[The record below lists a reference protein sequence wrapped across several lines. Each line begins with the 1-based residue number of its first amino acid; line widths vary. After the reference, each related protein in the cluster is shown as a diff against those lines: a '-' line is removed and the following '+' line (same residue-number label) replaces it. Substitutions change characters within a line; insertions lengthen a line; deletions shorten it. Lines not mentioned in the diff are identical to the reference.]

1 MTRTLESGRT
11 RVVSERL
18 VPAAVVGFVATFMI
32 ADGASAQARRTSRI
46 VSKTRSGD
54 SVTGRAALAPSAA
67 PTMARTAPSMAAAVN
82 AALAEY
88 RSTGVARPVAFGM
101 VVALPFGHVEPVVTC
116 TVLRAC
122 VVELEP
128 GEQLADTPVAGD
140 PVRWSVDGSKA
151 GPGGETALVLVKPR
165 ACDVTTNLVV
175 PTDRR
180 IYDLTLD
187 SPPCPRGSLNPRLA
201 GVRHVRFYYPDDAGA
216 EAPPI
221 AAPPVQLASA
231 TRAAGAPPAD
241 ALATIEAQAARSG
254 RGMNRAY
261 RVVRK
266 RRGPFGLFGRKSV
279 DFPWQPAGV
288 ADDGARTF
296 VALPANAA
304 PHAAPV
310 LYAIED
316 DGSRTMVNHAVRTVA
331 GAPMYVA
338 DRVVKRAVLVV
349 MAGSRERKLEIEN
362 LGWGKAV
369 AQPPTADTP
378 PPARGDTTRR
388 EVRDR

>member
-1 MTRTLESGRT
+1 MEAQERHRDRTTAVFVL
-11 RVVSERL
+11 
-18 VPAAVVGFVATFMI
+18 PAAVAGLAATCLIATVA
-32 ADGASAQARRTSRI
+32 DAQARRATPS
-46 VSKTRSGD
+46 TRKE
-54 SVTGRAALAPSAA
+54 RAAASAA
-67 PTMARTAPSMAAAVN
+67 PRVAPAASAVPAMARTAPSMVAAVN

-88 RSTGVARPVAFGM
+88 RSSGVARLVAFGM
-101 VVALPFGHVEPVVTC
+101 VVALPYGHVEPVVTC

-201 GVRHVRFYYPDDAGA
+201 GVRHVRFYYPDDVGT
-216 EAPPI
+216 EVWPG
-221 AAPPVQLASA
+221 AAPLARLASA
-231 TRAAGAPPAD
+231 TRPGGAPSAD
-241 ALATIEAQAARSG
+241 ALSTIAADAVRSG
-254 RGMNRAY
+254 RGVNRSY

-266 RRGPFGLFGRKSV
+266 RRGPFGLFGRKPV

-296 VALPANAA
+296 VALPTNAA

-316 DGSRTMVNHAVRTVA
+316 DGSRTMVNYAVRTVA
-331 GAPMYVA
+331 GAPVYVA
-338 DRVVKRAVLVV
+338 DRVVRRAVLVV

-362 LGWGKAV
+362 RGWGKAV
-369 AQPPTADTP
+369 APPRAAVSRP
-378 PPARGDTTRR
+378 SSRGDTTRGEAR
-388 EVRDR
+388 G

>member
-1 MTRTLESGRT
+1 MDSQERRMTRAAAP
-11 RVVSERL
+11 RVL
-18 VPAAVVGFVATFMI
+18 PATVVGVLVTCMI
-32 ADGASAQARRTSRI
+32 ANVAGAQARRTTASPR
-46 VSKTRSGD
+46 KERTGD
-54 SVTGRAALAPSAA
+54 GAARQTAPATIGA
-67 PTMARTAPSMAAAVN
+67 PAMARTAPSMAAAVN

-88 RSTGVARPVAFGM
+88 RNTGVARSVTFGM

-140 PVRWSVDGSKA
+140 PVRWSVDGSRA

-187 SPPCPRGSLNPRLA
+187 SPPCPRSSLNPRLT
-201 GVRHVRFYYPDDAGA
+201 GVRHVRFYYPDDAGT
-216 EAPPI
+216 EASPGATPL
-221 AAPPVQLASA
+221 VRLASA
-231 TRAAGAPPAD
+231 GRPANVRPGD
-241 ALATIEAQAARSG
+241 ALPAIEAEAVRAG
-254 RGMNRAY
+254 RGVNRAY
-261 RVVRK
+261 RVVRR
-266 RRGPFGLFGRKSV
+266 RRGPFGLFGRTPV

-288 ADDGARTF
+288 VDDGARTF
-296 VALPANAA
+296 MALPINAA

-316 DGSRTMVNHAVRTVA
+316 DGSRTMVNYAVRTVA
-331 GAPMYVA
+331 GAPVYVA
-338 DRVVKRAVLVV
+338 DRVMKRAVLVV
-349 MAGSRERKLEIEN
+349 MAGSRDRKLEIEN
-362 LGWGKAV
+362 RDWGRAIAQTRAV
-369 AQPPTADTP
+369 GARQPVRGESDRRE
-378 PPARGDTTRR
+378 ARGG
-388 EVRDR
+388 

>member
-1 MTRTLESGRT
+1 MTHTLERC
-11 RVVSERL
+11 RDRAVAVRL
-18 VPAAVVGFVATFMI
+18 VPAAMVAFGASCLL
-32 ADGASAQARRTSRI
+32 ADGASAQTRRTSASAPKARA
-46 VSKTRSGD
+46 GD
-54 SVTGRAALAPSAA
+54 GAARRVAPTMSAA
-67 PTMARTAPSMAAAVN
+67 PTVARTAPSMAAAVN

-151 GPGGETALVLVKPR
+151 GLGGETALVLVKPR

-201 GVRHVRFYYPDDAGA
+201 GVRHVRFYYPDDVGNDV
-216 EAPPI
+216 PSG
-221 AAPPVQLASA
+221 AAPLVRLAP
-231 TRAAGAPPAD
+231 TTQAAAARSLD
-241 ALATIEAQAARSG
+241 ALSSIEAQAARSG

-261 RVVRK
+261 RIVRK
-266 RRGPFGLFGRKSV
+266 RRGPFGLFGRKPV

-296 VALPANAA
+296 VALPASAA
-304 PHAAPV
+304 AHAAPV

-316 DGSRTMVNHAVRTVA
+316 DGSRTMVNYAVRTVA

-349 MAGSRERKLEIEN
+349 MAGSSERKLEIEN
-362 LGWGKAV
+362 RGWRKGV
-369 AQPPTADTP
+369 AQARAATGR
-378 PPARGDTTRR
+378 PPASAESTRR
-388 EVRDR
+388 EARG

>member
-1 MTRTLESGRT
+1 MDTQERGTNRASTGRVLPAVLVGLAATCVMADVVGAQVRRASTSTPKERTATRPVGR
-11 RVVSERL
+11 V
-18 VPAAVVGFVATFMI
+18 VPAA
-32 ADGASAQARRTSRI
+32 
-46 VSKTRSGD
+46 
-54 SVTGRAALAPSAA
+54 SAA
-67 PTMARTAPSMAAAVN
+67 PAMARTAPSMAAAVS

-88 RSTGVARPVAFGM
+88 RSTGVARPVAFGTT
-101 VVALPFGHVEPVVTC
+101 VALPYGHVEPVVTC

-201 GVRHVRFYYPDDAGA
+201 GVRHVRFYYPDDAGLDESPGA
-216 EAPPI
+216 M
-221 AAPPVQLASA
+221 PPVRLASA
-231 TRAAGAPPAD
+231 ARPAAAPPAD
-241 ALATIEAQAARSG
+241 ALSTIEGQAARSG
-254 RGMNRAY
+254 RGLNRAY

-266 RRGPFGLFGRKSV
+266 RRGPLGLFGRKPV
-279 DFPWQPAGV
+279 DFPWQPAGIG
-288 ADDGARTF
+288 DDGARTF
-296 VALPANAA
+296 VALPTNAA

-316 DGSRTMVNHAVRTVA
+316 DGSRTMVNYAVRTVS
-331 GAPMYVA
+331 GAPVYVA
-338 DRVVKRAVLVV
+338 DRVVRRAVLVV

-362 LGWGKAV
+362 RGWGQAV
-369 AQPPTADTP
+369 AQPRASVARPA
-378 PPARGDTTRR
+378 ARGDTARR
-388 EVRDR
+388 EARG

>member
-1 MTRTLESGRT
+1 MTHTLERCGARA
-11 RVVSERL
+11 VAVRL
-18 VPAAVVGFVATFMI
+18 APAVMVGFAASCLL
-32 ADGASAQARRTSRI
+32 ADGASAQARRTSASTAKARA
-46 VSKTRSGD
+46 SDDAERRS
-54 SVTGRAALAPSAA
+54 APATSAA
-67 PTMARTAPSMAAAVN
+67 ATVARTAPSMAAAVN

-187 SPPCPRGSLNPRLA
+187 SPPCPRGSLNPRMA
-201 GVRHVRFYYPDDAGA
+201 GVRHVRFYYPDDTGA
-216 EAPPI
+216 DAPPG
-221 AAPPVQLASA
+221 AAPVARLAST
-231 TRAAGAPPAD
+231 TRGVGAPPAD
-241 ALATIEAQAARSG
+241 ALSTIEAQAARSG

-266 RRGPFGLFGRKSV
+266 RRGPFGLFGRKPV

-288 ADDGARTF
+288 ADDGAHTF

-316 DGSRTMVNHAVRTVA
+316 DGSRTMVNYAVRTVA

-362 LGWGKAV
+362 RGWRKGV
-369 AQPPTADTP
+369 AQPPAAIGRQA
-378 PPARGDTTRR
+378 AREESTRR
-388 EVRDR
+388 EARG